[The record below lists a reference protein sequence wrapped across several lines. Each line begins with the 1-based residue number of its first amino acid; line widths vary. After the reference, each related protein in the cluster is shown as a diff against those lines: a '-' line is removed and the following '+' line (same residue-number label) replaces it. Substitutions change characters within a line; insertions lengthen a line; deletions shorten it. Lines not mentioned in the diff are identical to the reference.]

1 MVRKGAD
8 PQRRKARMPRFGK
21 KSRSRLKGLDSD
33 IVNVLNQSIKH
44 FDFSIIEG
52 LRTLETQNSYVAKG
66 ASKTLRSK
74 HLEGKA
80 VDIAPYPIDYDDIE
94 RFVYL
99 GGFILGVASQL
110 GVNLRWG
117 LDWDR
122 DTFTKDTGFRDI
134 GHFEV
139 VK

>member
-1 MVRKGAD
+1 
-8 PQRRKARMPRFGK
+8 MPSFGR
-21 KSRSRLKGLDSD
+21 KSRSRLKGLDAGL
-33 IVNVLNQSIKH
+33 VNVLNQSIKH

-52 LRTLETQNSYVAKG
+52 LRTLETQKSYVAKG
-66 ASKTLRSK
+66 ASKTLKSK

>member
-1 MVRKGAD
+1 MLRNQARKLS
-8 PQRRKARMPRFGK
+8 MPKFGK
-21 KSRSRLKGLDSD
+21 KSRANLKGVNTK

-52 LRTLETQNSYVAKG
+52 LRSVETQKSYVAKG
-66 ASKTLRSK
+66 ASKTMKSK

-110 GVNLRWG
+110 GVKLRWG

-122 DTFTKDTGFRDI
+122 DTYTKDTGFRDI
-134 GHFEV
+134 GHFELIE
-139 VK
+139 

>member
-1 MVRKGAD
+1 
-8 PQRRKARMPRFGK
+8 MPRFGK
-21 KSRSRLKGLDSD
+21 KSKERLKGVDAKL
-33 IVNVLNQSIKH
+33 VNVLNETIKH
-44 FDFSIIEG
+44 FDFTVIEG
-52 LRTLETQNSYVAKG
+52 VRSLETQMKYVKRG
-66 ASKTLRSK
+66 ASKTLKSK

-110 GVNLRWG
+110 GVKLRWG